1 MIYFINL
8 KHYFNLGKSQVEGK
22 FAIVGYV
29 PYGKVN
35 IYIYI
40 FQKYSFFKWG
50 KKHILLKYFC
60 KISW

>member
-35 IYIYI
+35 IYIY
-40 FQKYSFFKWG
+40 FKNIVFLNEE
-50 KKHILLKYFC
+50 KNTFY
-60 KISW
+60 